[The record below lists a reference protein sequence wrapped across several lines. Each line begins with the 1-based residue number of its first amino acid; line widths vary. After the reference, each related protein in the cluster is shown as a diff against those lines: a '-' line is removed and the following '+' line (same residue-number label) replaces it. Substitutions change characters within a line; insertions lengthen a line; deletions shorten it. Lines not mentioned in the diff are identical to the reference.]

1 MSKNLG
7 RTVFG
12 LFLLKGAVLGGVY
25 LYNKYAKEDGE
36 FKKQLKKDFNDA
48 KHTLSDVTK
57 QAKEEVTA
65 LKDNVI
71 EKAENVLESLKEE
84 KKKIKKEVRV
94 AVKKVARKAVVKKTP
109 TVTAEKAVAVK
120 KPTRKAVSKKTP
132 KTAE

>member
-25 LYNKYAKEDGE
+25 LYNKYAKEDSN
-36 FKKQLKKDFNDA
+36 FKEQLRKDFNDS
-48 KHTLSDVTK
+48 KHKLSDVTK

-71 EKAENVLESLKEE
+71 EKAENVLESLRED
-84 KKKIKKEVRV
+84 KKKIKKEAQVTVKKVVRKA
-94 AVKKVARKAVVKKTP
+94 AVKKSPV
-109 TVTAEKAVAVK
+109 VTAEKAVTVK
-120 KPTRKAVSKKTP
+120 KTARKSVAKKIPKTP
-132 KTAE
+132 E